1 MSKKD
6 EINSVEDLKEPRSR
20 QEEALF
26 LIAKELRD
34 IKELNNNNNSSNNIK
49 VSPMMGIK
57 IQ

>member
-1 MSKKD
+1 MSKKN

-34 IKELNNNNNSSNNIK
+34 IKELSNNTNSNIK
-49 VSPMMGIK
+49 VSPTMGIK
-57 IQ
+57 LK